1 MGRPSLIHG
10 TATRVGGKVHGITIG
25 GGAVIVGDGRLTRL
39 P

>member
-1 MGRPSLIHG
+1 
-10 TATRVGGKVHGITIG
+10 VGGKVHGITIG